1 MHTLQFDCHFRN
13 AKSLCGGVF
22 SFATIL
28 KFSSSPP
35 PPTAPQQVSYCNEQQ
50 FSCHLADRESLSV
63 QHGSKSTIL
72 SHMNTARFSS
82 FLVSLNLINR
92 NCVWKLGTSLY
103 YVIKEN
109 SPCSTVSSPTK
120 VRQKGRTAVTA
131 PLNLTANLPLLYL
144 QNPALAML
152 KKSACSHW
160 MGL

>member
-1 MHTLQFDCHFRN
+1 MHQYPECTRMMTTEKACNKQPSSFCTIPAPKTTL
-13 AKSLCGGVF
+13 
-22 SFATIL
+22 IL
-28 KFSSSPP
+28 NNPLLEAHLEQCYCEKPLQLQNLISRVPP
-35 PPTAPQQVSYCNEQQ
+35 PVHA
-50 FSCHLADRESLSV
+50 LSL
-63 QHGSKSTIL
+63 
-72 SHMNTARFSS
+72 SS

-152 KKSACSHW
+152 KKSACSH
-160 MGL
+160 